1 MLKIIDYNRLI
12 CDFLNGMQKEIEKF
26 KVFVRLSFSLDV
38 HIILKNDV
46 ILDESFFC
54 QQFELFLKNRVDSHY
69 LDYNIKFYIHT
80 YNDLEDD
87 YVSCLFQNDDVLT
100 NTNQRFRLNSYFNH
114 FDSDHVI
121 KRKAPIVTFYSY
133 KGGMGRTTTMVSY
146 AISLASKGKK
156 VFIID
161 CDLEAPG
168 YLNFFDLSKH
178 SGLESGTVNGL
189 VEFLCDNKFA
199 KSPDV
204 IDLGDYCINIAAGN
218 ETSYDLLNNIYLM
231 PAGNLN
237 ENLSNTFQFT
247 AHNNRLSYL
256 EGLSRLDL
264 SDEISFV
271 EGFQTLL
278 DKIQKVVDPDIIL
291 IDSRTGFND
300 IIGTATMYFSDMVV
314 GFFGYNAQTV
324 PGLLS
329 LIDKYYDSNSQFR
342 LEIVSSILPSK
353 GSESLVEKERY
364 FVLQY
369 INERYNSE
377 EKDIPNFHELHRS
390 KDLEILGT
398 SQSTPKEHIEL
409 VCSETI
415 ADYTEIFNHINKV
428 FPVDVSH
435 SVFSFYKVFPDDV
448 SQSIIELSKD
458 FICNCKSSFSSIDS
472 SKRSMLKEFRTIE
485 LRNIILSNLKKTLS
499 CIDSFAETTNIS
511 EETFFYR
518 KCMNDFFDQDKF
530 IIRGY
535 KGTGKTFLY
544 KALANDN
551 QGVIAQNLIKRAN
564 FSRTGKKKILY
575 TPMFVDI
582 LSIEKGQNKSFDFV
596 DLNFNKIENPDY
608 FFNAFW
614 QIHTLNSILL
624 NPKFS
629 DIRKKSYYSYY
640 IKDVK
645 GKKAIKRFKD
655 LLYSDDFDDFEIDF
669 YFYEINEYLKSQNIK
684 LFLLYDQLDTRINPR
699 YWNKAV
705 SPLVN
710 FWRENWNSYSNILPK
725 IFIRTDLYNNN
736 LRGTNTARL
745 SKNIISIEWSIEE
758 IFAYFFKLIF
768 SNKESAE
775 SFWEIARR
783 IGVSKTWVDEIK
795 RQFDNNNN
803 QFENLERSYIDK
815 AVEVFF
821 GREVIASG
829 THLGKPWDYFR
840 TTLSNADNSISI
852 RPFINTLDN
861 NAIEL
866 ALSKIIKYGDVN
878 EIIPS
883 EIYASRAVRITA
895 TETYF
900 KVLTMDTSF
909 QDLIFFKDFI
919 NSDKGQGYR
928 CKTLDEETFNELIN
942 AVYNSK
948 QKEFTEITS
957 PEDLKSL
964 LYACGIMHEHFTR
977 GGKFYTFAPMYAYS
991 WGLKSTSLDNKLW
1004 MNKTHVSHNRELFE
1018 TMEGIVDFDDFEYYC
1033 NQIYSLNKFQVEE
1046 MNARGRIISYKRKDV
1061 VKNNREDSKYP
1072 FYIKTFN
1079 IVE

>member
-12 CDFLNGMQKEIEKF
+12 CDFLNEMQQEIVKY

-38 HIILKNDV
+38 HIILNNDV
-46 ILDESFFC
+46 ILDESDFC
-54 QQFELFLKNRVDSHY
+54 QQFELFLSKNRADSHY
-69 LDYNIKFYIHT
+69 LDYNIKFYIHS

-87 YVSCLFQNDDVLT
+87 YVSCLFQNDEVLT

-156 VFIID
+156 VFVID

-218 ETSYDLLNNIYLM
+218 EVSDDLLNNIYLM

-237 ENLSNTFQFT
+237 ENLSNTYQFT

-278 DKIQKVVDPDIIL
+278 EKIQKVVSPDIIL

-342 LEIVSSILPSK
+342 LEIVSSILPSE
-353 GSESLVEKERY
+353 GSESLVEKEIN

-377 EKDIPNFHELHRS
+377 EKDIPHFNELHRS

-398 SQSTPKEHIEL
+398 SQSTPKEYIEL
-409 VCSETI
+409 VCTETI
-415 ADYTEIFNHINKV
+415 PDYTDIFNNINKV
-428 FPVDVSH
+428 FPIN
-435 SVFSFYKVFPDDV
+435 V
-448 SQSIIELSKD
+448 SQSNKDNGKPSLHDVEQNTTESK
-458 FICNCKSSFSSIDS
+458 FKNK
-472 SKRSMLKEFRTIE
+472 KTIE
-485 LRNIILSNLKKTLS
+485 LRNIILKNLKETLS
-499 CIDSFAETTNIS
+499 RIDSFAETTNIS
-511 EETFFYR
+511 EELFFYR
-518 KCMNDFFDQDKF
+518 KCMNDFFDEDKF

-551 QGVIAQNLIKRAN
+551 KGVIAQNIIKRAN
-564 FSRTGKKKILY
+564 ISRIGKEDILY
-575 TPMFVDI
+575 TPKFVDI

-596 DLNFNKIENPDY
+596 GLNLNKIENPDY

-614 QIHTLNSILL
+614 QIHTWNSILL
-624 NPKFS
+624 DPEFS
-629 DIRKKSYYSYY
+629 DIREKSELSDY
-640 IKDVK
+640 IKDIK
-645 GKKAIKRFKD
+645 GNEAIKRFKD
-655 LLYSDDFDDFEIDF
+655 LIDSGIDTLIIIENDFEK
-669 YFYEINEYLKSQNIK
+669 INEYLKSHNK
-684 LFLLYDQLDTRINPR
+684 KMFLLYDQLDTRINPR
-699 YWNKAV
+699 YWDKAV

-710 FWRENWNSYSNILPK
+710 YWREKWNSYSNILPK
-725 IFIRTDLYNNN
+725 IFVRTDLYNNN

-745 SKNIISIEWSIEE
+745 SENIISIEWSIEE

-768 SNKESAE
+768 SNKKSAE
-775 SFWEIARR
+775 FFWEITRR
-783 IGVSKTWVDEIK
+783 IGVNKTWVDKIK

-803 QFENLERSYIDK
+803 QFEYLERSHIDK
-815 AVEVFF
+815 AVVIFF
-821 GREVIASG
+821 GREVNVAG
-829 THLGKPWDYFR
+829 AHLGKPWDYFR
-840 TTLSNADNSISI
+840 TTLSNADNNSISI
-852 RPFINTLDN
+852 RPFINTLDH

-866 ALSKIIKYGDVN
+866 ALSKIIKYNYVK
-878 EIIPS
+878 EIIHS
-883 EIYASRAVRITA
+883 EIYASRAVRIKA
-895 TETYF
+895 AETYF
-900 KVLTMDTSF
+900 NDLTMDTSL
-909 QDLIFFKDFI
+909 QDLIYFKDFI

-928 CKTLDEETFNELIN
+928 CKTLDEETFNDLIN
-942 AVYNSK
+942 TVYNSK
-948 QKEFTEITS
+948 QVDFTEITS

-977 GGKFYTFAPMYAYS
+977 GGKLYTFAPMYAYS
-991 WGLKSTSLDNKLW
+991 WGLKSTALDDKLW
-1004 MNKTHVSHNRELFE
+1004 INKSQVSRNRELFE
-1018 TMEGIVDFDDFEYYC
+1018 TIEGTVEFDGSEYC
-1033 NQIYSLNKFQVEE
+1033 CHHKYSLNKIQVEE
-1046 MNARGRIISYKRKDV
+1046 MHALGKRISYKRKDV
-1061 VKNNREDSKYP
+1061 VKNNREDSKYS

-1079 IVE
+1079 VVE